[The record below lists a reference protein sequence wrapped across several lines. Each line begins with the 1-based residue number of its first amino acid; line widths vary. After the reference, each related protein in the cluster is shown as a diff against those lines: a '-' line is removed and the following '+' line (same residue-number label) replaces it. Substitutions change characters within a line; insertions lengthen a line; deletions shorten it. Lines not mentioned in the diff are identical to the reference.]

1 MASIVSRAKDYTDL
15 DLDFTIHPVTKD
27 IGKKVGPN
35 AIIRSIRNL
44 VLTNF
49 YERPFRSFIG
59 SNAQKILFDNIGPIT
74 ANFLQDQIRDV
85 IINFEPRAILSSV
98 SVRADPDNNGY
109 SARIVFQVSNRLE
122 PYVTTIFLEKVR

>member
-27 IGKKVGPN
+27 VVKKVGPN
-35 AIIRSIRNL
+35 AIIRSVRNL

-59 SNAQKILFDNIGPIT
+59 SNAQKILFDNISPIT
-74 ANFLQDQIRDV
+74 ANLLQDQIRDV

-98 SVRADPDNNGY
+98 SVSADPDNNGY
-109 SARIVFQVSNRLE
+109 SARIVFQVNNRLE
-122 PYVTTIFLEKVR
+122 PYVTTIFLERVR